1 MKSNVPVVVFSS
13 LDAALL
19 DSHACSSD
27 ATKALE
33 LLASEGIP
41 LVFCSSKTRAQLE
54 LIHQEIGISHPFIS
68 ENGAAVFVPSG
79 YFDFEVPNAR
89 DIAGYRAV
97 EFGKAYADVVKA
109 LHRAAERLRI
119 NVIGFNNMSVEEV
132 AVDCHLSLLQARLAK
147 LREYDEPFR
156 ILESDVRARN
166 RLAKAL
172 QAANLA
178 CTSHGRYEH
187 VGAPV
192 DPEIGV
198 NFLCTL
204 YRRAFGSVF
213 TVGLGD
219 NLNDAPL
226 LRRVDIP
233 LIVDGDERAVIRPL
247 LAKVTRARLTSAAG
261 VAGWADAIVATVDA
275 IRQHGSPDLPIQ
287 SSGRVTRA

>member
-1 MKSNVPVVVFSS
+1 VFSS

-19 DSHACSSD
+19 DSHACSSH
-27 ATKALE
+27 AAAKAVE
-33 LLASEGIP
+33 LLAREGIP

-68 ENGAAVFVPSG
+68 ENGAAVFVPGG

-97 EFGKAYADVVKA
+97 EFGRAYADVVKA

-119 NVIGFNNMSVEEV
+119 NVTGFNDMSVEEV
-132 AVDCHLSLLQARLAK
+132 ALDCHLSLLQARLAK

-172 QAANLA
+172 HAANLA
-178 CTSHGRYEH
+178 CTSHRRYEH

-192 DPEIGV
+192 GTEIGV
-198 NFLCTL
+198 NLLCTL

-219 NLNDAPL
+219 NLNAPL

-233 LIVDGDERAVIRPL
+233 LIVDGDERDVIRPL

-275 IRQHGSPDLPIQ
+275 IRQHGNVDLPAQ
-287 SSGRVTRA
+287 RSGR